1 MINKVL
7 TEPVYDD
14 DAVNKKYVDERL
26 KDISVFYPI
35 GSIYMNVSPIN
46 PNEIFSFGVW
56 ERIEDVFLLSAGS
69 KYEAGSTGGEAEHQL
84 TVDELPLH
92 DHKIWQKN
100 SNGYE
105 NGGRVVMDSATY
117 SYPAYYSTVNYAVS
131 KTGGDLPHNNMPP
144 YLTVYMWKRIA

>member
-7 TEPVYDD
+7 NEPVYDD
-14 DAVNKKYVDERL
+14 DAVNKRYVDERL
-26 KDISVFYPI
+26 TDISVFYPI

-69 KYEAGSTGGEAEHQL
+69 KYEAGSTGGEAEVQL
-84 TVDELPLH
+84 TVETLPSHNHMGWWRQVGATGAQEYVAGLSDSH
-92 DHKIWQKN
+92 EGIA
-100 SNGYE
+100 GA
-105 NGGRVVMDSATY
+105 RVASE
-117 SYPAYYSTVNYAVS
+117 
-131 KTGGDLPHNNMPP
+131 TGGSKPHNNMPP

>member
-7 TEPVYDD
+7 NEPVYDD
-14 DAVNKKYVDERL
+14 DAVNKKYVDECL

-35 GSIYMNVSPIN
+35 GSIYMNVSPVD

-69 KYEAGSTGGEAEHQL
+69 TYEAGSTGGEAEHIL
-84 TVDELPLH
+84 TVEEMAPHYHNVWELPMV
-92 DHKIWQKN
+92 DVYGGGVVARGYKIPPMTLTEAPTTIT
-100 SNGYE
+100 GTV
-105 NGGRVVMDSATY
+105 GRG
-117 SYPAYYSTVNYAVS
+117 
-131 KTGGDLPHNNMPP
+131 KPHNNMPP